1 MYPVNNYLIIEEVRE
16 DVAPPNGTTAA
27 VLYKPP
33 TDSVV
38 RKYRVV
44 KSDDPDYQEDNII
57 AVQVGDVLEFFDGQF
72 VVKPQNIIA
81 EVRGE

>member
-1 MYPVNNYLIIEEVRE
+1 MYPVNDYLILEELDGE
-16 DVAPPNGTTAA
+16 PAEGL

-33 TDSVV
+33 TDSIV

-44 KSDDPDYQEDNII
+44 RSDNEDYQEDNII
-57 AVQVGDVLEFFDGQF
+57 AVMVKDIVPFFDQF
-72 VVKPQNIIA
+72 ITKAESVVA